1 MSAILLLSYLFSCFA
16 IVSSCCVIF
25 SKNPVYSVLFLILA
39 FLNVSS
45 LLFLLQLEFLPVVFL
60 MVYVGAVAVLLLFVI
75 MMLNIK
81 LADLKSR
88 DVHYVPVAIMF
99 FLLFSFELI
108 LLVRT
113 DFTPFIFASSNHW
126 SFLYDYTVSGL
137 CFTDTVPTSSLKDF
151 NMRSIGLLLFT
162 DYCTHFIISGYILLF
177 AMLGAITLTL
187 YKKFMSKTQSINSQV
202 LRNFNTAIV
211 NYK

>member
-1 MSAILLLSYLFSCFA
+1 MLVLSYVFSCFA
-16 IVSSCCVIF
+16 IVSSGCVVL

-39 FLNVSS
+39 SLNISA

-81 LADLKSR
+81 LAELKMR
-88 DVHYVPVAIMF
+88 DVHYVPVAVLF
-99 FLLFSFELI
+99 FTLFTIELTLLLRSE
-108 LLVRT
+108 
-113 DFTPFIFASSNHW
+113 FTPFVFTNSNHLW
-126 SFLYDYTVSGL
+126 FLYDFTTTGL
-137 CFTDTVPTSSLKDF
+137 GFTDSLPSISIKDY
-151 NMRSIGLLLFT
+151 NMRGVGLLLFT
-162 DYCTHFIISGYILLF
+162 NHCIHFVISGYILLF

-187 YKKFMSKTQSINSQV
+187 YKKFTSRYQSIHSQV
-202 LRNFNTAIV
+202 LRDFNTAIV

>member
-113 DFTPFIFASSNHW
+113 DFTPFIFASSNH
-126 SFLYDYTVSGL
+126 
-137 CFTDTVPTSSLKDF
+137 
-151 NMRSIGLLLFT
+151 
-162 DYCTHFIISGYILLF
+162 
-177 AMLGAITLTL
+177 
-187 YKKFMSKTQSINSQV
+187 
-202 LRNFNTAIV
+202 
-211 NYK
+211 

>member
-1 MSAILLLSYLFSCFA
+1 MSAILLLSYIFSCFA
-16 IVSSCCVIF
+16 IVSACCVVF

-39 FLNVSS
+39 FLNVSA

-99 FLLFSFELI
+99 FLLFSLELI

-113 DFTPFIFASSNHW
+113 DFTPFIFASSNH
-126 SFLYDYTVSGL
+126 
-137 CFTDTVPTSSLKDF
+137 
-151 NMRSIGLLLFT
+151 
-162 DYCTHFIISGYILLF
+162 
-177 AMLGAITLTL
+177 
-187 YKKFMSKTQSINSQV
+187 
-202 LRNFNTAIV
+202 
-211 NYK
+211 